1 LILCFSQLTNLKFP
15 HLVRVTM
22 MRKITLPFG
31 VIYLVNLLYLSWT
44 YSNETGINHQPISE
58 AIMVIFPIYI
68 AVIAII
74 RSLKGSESADVSEYE
89 ES

>member
-1 LILCFSQLTNLKFP
+1 ML
-15 HLVRVTM
+15 
-22 MRKITLPFG
+22 RKITLPIG
-31 VIYLVNLLYLSWT
+31 VAYLVNLFYLSWN

-74 RSLKGSESADVSEYE
+74 RSLKSSESDVVSESA

>member
-1 LILCFSQLTNLKFP
+1 
-15 HLVRVTM
+15 
-22 MRKITLPFG
+22 
-31 VIYLVNLLYLSWT
+31 
-44 YSNETGINHQPISE
+44 
-58 AIMVIFPIYI
+58 MVIFPIYI

>member
-1 LILCFSQLTNLKFP
+1 ML
-15 HLVRVTM
+15 
-22 MRKITLPFG
+22 RKITLPIG
-31 VIYLVNLLYLSWT
+31 VAYLVNLFYLSWT
-44 YSNETGINHQPISE
+44 YSNETGIHRQPISE

-74 RSLKGSESADVSEYE
+74 RSLKGSESDDVNEYE